1 MSADPSDAARAGDT
15 SVPPQAT
22 SATDVSQLT
31 GADDHFGFGH
41 GAGSGGGDGRGVS
54 RRSRGAGPLPPGFNL
69 GGVSLVRLIAE
80 GGMGRVYEG
89 RQAAPERL
97 VAVKV
102 LRGGFASAML
112 VRRFEYE
119 ARVLARLRH
128 PHIAQIFTFGTF
140 DDGDGVVPFFV
151 MEMVEGALPIT
162 RHAVDRRL
170 GVREIVAL
178 FQRVCAAVA
187 HGHQKGVIHRD
198 LKPGNILVDAAGEP
212 KVIDFGVARSIDPEA
227 GEPTQMTR
235 AGDVIGTVRYMS
247 PEQLGVGDGD
257 VDARSDVYALGLVL
271 HEVVTGTM
279 PYELRGASFL
289 EAARVL
295 GDPTPVST
303 AAVDRVARSAGVS
316 AGDARSLA
324 TIVATC
330 LEKSPSRRYATAV
343 EVEAELGRWLA
354 GDAIL
359 AQPPT
364 PAETIRR
371 FARRHWAAT
380 TAALSAV
387 AALVAATAGISFFY
401 VRAERQRLV
410 AEEARLVA
418 EQREEEAGRQAAAAR
433 SQLYVSNVLL
443 AAAARDRDNVVEAER
458 LLRDARALVDDAGTA
473 NPVEL
478 GCLAASLDESVAE
491 AGGHGGIVTAVGFAP
506 DGAAIASGATDGRV
520 RLGRFSGGRLAW
532 SETPIG
538 AHDGPVWAA
547 AFSADG
553 RLLATTSADGAVRI
567 WAVAGRAPVTALAGH
582 DGATYAAAFSA
593 DGTLLATGGRD
604 RVVRLWDC
612 SSWTVRAELRGH
624 EGTVFSASFT
634 ADGRTLATA
643 SVDRTVRLWDVTTG
657 AETGR
662 LTGHEGRV
670 FAVAFSPDGSALATA
685 GEDGTARIWDTAGR
699 IARHVLEHPFR
710 VNGVAW
716 VDGGRRLAT
725 ASGDGVVRVWN
736 ATDGRGDER
745 LLGHAAP
752 AWSIASAG
760 TSGWVVTGGADG
772 TVRLWDVD
780 RRVGPV
786 MPCGDKVLA
795 VACSPDGTAIA
806 TALATSTV
814 RLWDARTLEA
824 GPVLRKAVGRVNDV
838 RFTADSATVIGGCD
852 DGSVQI
858 WDRATGRR
866 REWIKPH
873 DRRVYAIDV
882 SRDGRL
888 IATASEDGTARVW
901 SLAEGA
907 AVGEPRRHGRRVLG
921 VAIAPAGDLLAT
933 AGDDRT
939 ARLWRMPDGP
949 EVGRLAQHEGP
960 VNWVAFSADG
970 RMLVTACSDAAVRAW
985 NVADGSLISVMTG
998 PARQVWKAAFSP
1010 DGRRVAAVSADG
1022 TAQVWDVAS
1031 GRALPMLRG
1040 HTDQVWGVAF
1050 APDGRSLVTG
1060 SWDGT
1065 ARLWGVSV
1073 AEIARRRLVA
1083 ADLSADAIG
1092 LPDSGS
1098 VTP

>member
-1 MSADPSDAARAGDT
+1 MAADPPDAASAGDT

-22 SATDVSQLT
+22 SATDASELT
-31 GADDHFGFGH
+31 GADEHFGFGQ
-41 GAGSGGGDGRGVS
+41 AGGTDAADGTGGG
-54 RRSRGAGPLPPGFNL
+54 RRSRGAGPLSPGFNL

-89 RQAAPERL
+89 RQAAPDRL

-128 PHIAQIFTFGTF
+128 HHIAQIFTFGTF
-140 DDGDGVVPFFV
+140 DDGVGVVPFFV

-162 RHAVDRRL
+162 RSAAGRGL
-170 GVREIVAL
+170 GVRERVAL
-178 FQRVCAAVA
+178 FRRVCAAVA

-247 PEQLGVGDGD
+247 PKQLGVGDGD

-271 HEVVTGTM
+271 HEVLTGNM

-303 AAVDRVARSAGVS
+303 VAVDRAARTAGVP
-316 AGDARSLA
+316 AADARTLA

-330 LEKSPSRRYATAV
+330 LEKSQSHRYATAV
-343 EVEAELGRWLA
+343 ELEAELGRWLA

-359 AQPPT
+359 ARPPT
-364 PAETIRR
+364 LAETMRR

-380 TAALSAV
+380 AAAV
-387 AALVAATAGISFFY
+387 AAVGALVAATAGVSFFY
-401 VRAERQRLV
+401 VRAERQRVV

-418 EQREEEAGRQAAAAR
+418 EQREDEAGRQAAEAR
-433 SQLYVSNVLL
+433 AQLYVSNVLL
-443 AAAARDRDNVVEAER
+443 AAAARDRDNVVDAER
-458 LLRDARALVDDAGTA
+458 LLRDARALVDDAGTT

-478 GCLAASLDESVAE
+478 GCLAASLDESVAV
-491 AGGHGGIVTAVGFAP
+491 AGGHGGIVTAVGFAS
-506 DGAAIASGATDGRV
+506 DGTSIASGATDGLV
-520 RLGRFSGGRLAW
+520 RIGRCSGGRLTW
-532 SETPIG
+532 NETPIG
-538 AHDGPVWAA
+538 GHDGPVWAT

-553 RLLATTSADGAVRI
+553 RLLATTSADGGVRI
-567 WAVAGRAPVTALAGH
+567 WAVSGRELVATLTAH
-582 DGATYAAAFSA
+582 DGATYAAAFSP

-612 SSWTVRAELRGH
+612 GTWSVRAELRGH

-643 SVDRTVRLWDVTTG
+643 SVDRTVRLWDATTG
-657 AETGR
+657 TESGR

-670 FAVAFSPDGSALATA
+670 FAVAFAPDGSALATA
-685 GEDGTARIWDTAGR
+685 GEDAAARIWDVATGTSR
-699 IARHVLEHPFR
+699 LVLEHPFR

-725 ASGDGVVRVWN
+725 ASGDSVVRVWN
-736 ATDGRGDER
+736 AADGRLDER
-745 LLGHAAP
+745 LLGHAAL
-752 AWSIASAG
+752 AWSIASAAP
-760 TSGWVVTGGADG
+760 SGWVVTGGADG

-780 RRVGPV
+780 RHVGPV
-786 MPCGDKVLA
+786 MPCDAKVLA
-795 VACSPDGTAIA
+795 VAYSPDGTAIA
-806 TALATSTV
+806 TALANSTV
-814 RLWDARTLEA
+814 RLWDARTLES

-838 RFTADSATVIGGCD
+838 RFTPDSTTVLGGCD
-852 DGSVQI
+852 DGSVQM
-858 WDRATGRR
+858 WERSTGRR

-888 IATASEDGTARVW
+888 VATASEDGTARVW
-901 SLAEGA
+901 SLAEQA
-907 AVGEPRRHGRRVLG
+907 PVGEPRRHGRRVLG

-949 EVGRLAQHEGP
+949 EVARLEAHEGQ

-970 RMLVTACSDAAVRAW
+970 SMLVTACSDQAVRAW
-985 NVADGSLISVMTG
+985 NVADGTLISVMTG
-998 PARQVWKAAFSP
+998 PARQVWKAGFSP

-1073 AEIARRRLVA
+1073 AEIARRRLA
-1083 ADLSADAIG
+1083 AGGLS
-1092 LPDSGS
+1092 DSGHI
-1098 VTP
+1098 TP

>member
-1 MSADPSDAARAGDT
+1 MAADFSDAARAGDP
-15 SVPPQAT
+15 SVPPHST
-22 SATDVSQLT
+22 SDTDAAALT
-31 GADDHFGFGH
+31 GVDEHFGFGA
-41 GAGSGGGDGRGVS
+41 GAEPGGGSTGVS
-54 RRSRGAGPLPPGFNL
+54 RRSRGAGPLPPGFSL
-69 GGVSLVRLIAE
+69 GGVTLVRLIAE

-102 LRGGFASAML
+102 LRGGFASSLL

-140 DDGDGVVPFFV
+140 DDGDGIVPYFV

-162 RHAVDRRL
+162 RSAGDRRL
-170 GVREIVAL
+170 GVREVVAL
-178 FQRVCAAVA
+178 VRRVCAAVA

-271 HEVVTGTM
+271 HEVLTGTM
-279 PYELRGASFL
+279 PYDLRGASFL

-295 GDPTPVST
+295 GDPAPVST
-303 AAVDRVARSAGVS
+303 AAVDRVARSAGVP
-316 AGDARSLA
+316 AADARALA

-330 LEKSPSRRYATAV
+330 LEKSPAGRYATAV
-343 EVEAELGRWLA
+343 ELEAELGRWLA

-364 PAETIRR
+364 PAEVLRR

-380 TAALSAV
+380 AAAVSAL
-387 AALVAATAGISFFY
+387 AALVAATGGISFFY

-418 EQREEEAGRQAAAAR
+418 EQRQDEAGRQAAAAR
-433 SQLYVSNVLL
+433 AQLYVSNVLL

-458 LLRDARALVDDAGTA
+458 LLRDARSLVDDAGTT

-478 GCLAASLDESVAE
+478 GCLAASLDESVDE
-491 AGGHGGIVTAVGFAP
+491 AGGHAGIVTAVGAAP
-506 DGAAIASGATDGRV
+506 DGTAIASGATDGRV
-520 RLGRFSGGRLAW
+520 RLGRLSGARLAW
-532 SETPIG
+532 SEAPIG
-538 AHDGPVWAA
+538 THDGPVWAT

-553 RLLATTSADGAVRI
+553 RLLATTSGDGVVRI
-567 WAVAGRAPVTALAGH
+567 WAVAGRAPVATLTGH

-593 DGTLLATGGRD
+593 DGSLLATGGRD

-612 SSWTVRAELRGH
+612 GTWTVRAELRGH
-624 EGTVFSASFT
+624 EGTVFSASFA

-643 SVDRTVRLWDVTTG
+643 SVDRTVRLWDPATG
-657 AETGR
+657 TETGR

-670 FAVAFSPDGSALATA
+670 FAVAFAPDGSTLATA
-685 GEDGTARIWDTAGR
+685 GEDGAARIWDLAGGVT
-699 IARHVLEHPFR
+699 RHVLEHPFR

-736 ATDGRGDER
+736 AADGRAAER
-745 LLGHAAP
+745 LLGHTAP

-760 TSGWVVTGGADG
+760 TSAWVVTGGADG
-772 TVRLWDVD
+772 IVRLWDVD

-786 MPCGDKVLA
+786 MPCGDRVLA

-806 TALATSTV
+806 TALASSTV

-824 GPVLRKAVGRVNDV
+824 GPLLRKAVGRVNDV
-838 RFTADSATVIGGCD
+838 RFTPDSATVVGACD
-852 DGSVQI
+852 DGSVQL
-858 WDRATGRR
+858 WDRATGHR
-866 REWIKPH
+866 REWLKPH
-873 DRRVYAIDV
+873 DRRVYAVDV
-882 SRDGRL
+882 SRDGAL

-901 SLAEGA
+901 SLATA
-907 AVGEPRRHGRRVLG
+907 APVGEPRRHGRRVLG

-933 AGDDRT
+933 AGDDRS

-949 EVGRLAQHEGP
+949 EVGRFEEHEGP

-970 RMLVTACSDAAVRAW
+970 RMLVTACSDATVRAW
-985 NVADGSLISVMTG
+985 SVADGSLISVMTG
-998 PARQVWKAAFSP
+998 PGRQVWKAAFSP
-1010 DGRRVAAVSADG
+1010 DGKRVAAVSADG

-1050 APDGRSLVTG
+1050 APDGRALVTG

-1065 ARLWGVSV
+1065 ARLWGVST
-1073 AEIARRRLVA
+1073 AEIARRRLA
-1083 ADLSADAIG
+1083 AAGPRVGAAG

-1098 VTP
+1098 ARP